1 MLRTLE
7 EQYKLEN
14 LNLAPYAIKNT
25 RESQRLYPE
34 APHPFR
40 TDFQRDRDRIL
51 HSRSFRRLEYKSQ
64 VFLNGTGD
72 HLRTRLTHT
81 IEVAAIA
88 RTIAR
93 TFKLNEDLTETIAL
107 AHDLG
112 HTPFGHP
119 GENVLNDIMKD
130 EGGFD
135 HNEQS
140 LRIVDILERK
150 YPDYDGLNLTFEVR
164 AGLVKRRNPDKAILD
179 GQKLP
184 PQPSLESQVA
194 DIADDITYY
203 GHDIDDGLESGL
215 LTEKTLS
222 SLEIWNMATEEA
234 AKRGLKHG
242 EKFQVFA
249 VRCLIDMMVRN
260 VVEHSEKNLR
270 KYKIKSS
277 LDPQNLNVKII
288 SFDEKFCELTKK
300 LRDFLYKNLYYHPAV
315 SNVNLEAS
323 NKIRD
328 LFKCYCE
335 NPKEMGR
342 FANSRIKKDGI
353 KRAVADYIAGMTD
366 RFAILE
372 HKRLFNQRSC

>member
-1 MLRTLE
+1 MIRTLT
-7 EQYKLEN
+7 EQYELEN
-14 LNLAPYAIKNT
+14 QRLAPYAVKNT
-25 RESQRLYPE
+25 LGSKRRFPE
-34 APHPFR
+34 EPHPFR

-93 TFKLNEDLTETIAL
+93 TFKLNEDLTEAIAL
-107 AHDLG
+107 AHDIG

-119 GENVLNDIMKD
+119 GESVMNTIMKG

-150 YPDYDGLNLTFEVR
+150 YPEYEGLNLTYELR
-164 AGLVKRRNPDKAILD
+164 AGLVKRRNPNKAVLD
-179 GQKLP
+179 GEKLP

-203 GHDIDDGLESGL
+203 GHDIDDGLEAGL
-215 LTEKTLS
+215 LTDKMLS
-222 SLEIWNMATEEA
+222 SLEIWEMATDEA
-234 AKRGLKHG
+234 AKRGLRHG
-242 EKFQVFA
+242 EKFQVYA

-260 VVEHSEKNLR
+260 VVIESEKNLK
-270 KYKIKSS
+270 KYNIKTSN
-277 LDPQNLNVKII
+277 DAQNSESKLI
-288 SFDEKFCELTKK
+288 SFDEKFSDLTNK
-300 LRDFLYKNLYYHPAV
+300 LRKFLYENLYYHPSV
-315 SNVNLEAS
+315 SDVNNEAS
-323 NKIRD
+323 DKIRD
-328 LFKCYCE
+328 LFRIYCE
-335 NPKEMGR
+335 NPKEMGT
-342 FANSRIKKDGI
+342 FANSRIKKDGL
-353 KRAVADYIAGMTD
+353 KRAVADYVAGMTD

-372 HKRLFNQRSC
+372 HKRLFS